1 LRVLLTALDK
11 LQFSWVSILVVLA
24 ILTMTV
30 GNVIALVQ
38 TNIKRLLA
46 YSSIAHAGYLLVGLV
61 AGNRLGVSSI
71 LFYLVVYVLMNL
83 GAFAVVILVGRKGDQ
98 SLHINDYAGLGYRY
112 PLMGAAMSIFLLS
125 LAGIPP
131 TAGFVGKFYIFSAAV
146 KEGFY
151 KLAIIGVLNS
161 ALSLF
166 YYLRVM
172 VIMYMKEPEK
182 KEVLPIQFSPGLVI
196 ALLIAVLGVIY
207 LGILPARVIDLATDA
222 ISTFIGG

>member
-1 LRVLLTALDK
+1 
-11 LQFSWVSILVVLA
+11 
-24 ILTMTV
+24 
-30 GNVIALVQ
+30 
-38 TNIKRLLA
+38 
-46 YSSIAHAGYLLVGLV
+46 
-61 AGNRLGVSSI
+61 
-71 LFYLVVYVLMNL
+71 MNL